1 MKKMMMFA
9 LIASCTSTAFAD
21 LPQIIFE
28 GKSIDPTDNRTSLIK
43 KLGKPSAGD
52 QSYSYWGYKPN
63 YSISASYGTR
73 GLKEFGIAQ
82 LKSKPVN
89 VQLNLKGQS
98 ITLGKD
104 TINSAVKKLKYG
116 CFDILDTQFN
126 QNYSFSVAAN
136 GLNVVMDAPYT
147 GNKSSSANK
156 PILGIKFNSN
166 TPDQSE
172 GCNY

>member
-1 MKKMMMFA
+1 M
-9 LIASCTSTAFAD
+9 
-21 LPQIIFE
+21 
-28 GKSIDPTDNRTSLIK
+28 
-43 KLGKPSAGD
+43 
-52 QSYSYWGYKPN
+52 
-63 YSISASYGTR
+63 
-73 GLKEFGIAQ
+73 KEFGIAQ